1 MKVEIGRI
9 YTIEGYNDSLFKAIK
24 DVNDETKIVLQNV
37 SNSRHIIKENDAIV
51 TGEFDC
57 LAG

>member
-1 MKVEIGRI
+1 MKAEIGRI
-9 YTIEGYNDSLFKAIK
+9 YTISGYEDCIFKAIK
-24 DVNDETKIVLQNV
+24 DVNDETKVVLQNV
-37 SNSRHIIKENDAIV
+37 SNSRHIIKESEAVI